1 MPIFQ
6 HNGALH
12 AFIHIPKCGG
22 TTVEAMLAHR
32 FGPIGLLDEPYYGQT
47 EPYRWSKSSP
57 QHLVWD
63 DFIRLIPDA
72 MIDRVFAVT
81 RHPLTRFA
89 SSYNFYARS
98 GAVPAGMGPEE
109 WFAQVAELSDLLP
122 FRADNHLRRQSNF
135 VPDRATLFR
144 LEDGLDAVS
153 EWLDATFGVAG
164 EETAQ
169 DGNVAPKPQD
179 DGIRAITLP
188 DALRRR
194 VEEFYADDYARFGY
208 DADPGCEVKLT
219 VPKPRHDSLTS
230 RLRVKLLARRIEHRV
245 RRLESRALTAATRV
259 QRPKGPAA

>member
-12 AFIHIPKCGG
+12 AFVHIPKCGG

-32 FGPIGLLDEPYYGQT
+32 FGPIGLLDERYYGQT

-63 DFIRLIPDA
+63 DFVRLIPDT

-98 GAVPAGMGPEE
+98 GGVPAGMGPEE
-109 WFAQVAELSDLLP
+109 WFAQVAESSDLLP
-122 FRADNHLRRQSNF
+122 FRADNHLRRQSEF
-135 VPDRATLFR
+135 VPDRATNFR

-153 EWLDATFGVAG
+153 EWLDTTFGVTG
-164 EETAQ
+164 ERGAR
-169 DGNVAPKPQD
+169 DGNVAPTLQD
-179 DGIRAITLP
+179 DRFSSIAMP
-188 DALRRR
+188 DALRSR

-208 DADPGCEVKLT
+208 VADPVRDVTLT
-219 VPKPRHDSLTS
+219 VPKTRRDSLAS
-230 RLRVKLLARRIEHRV
+230 SLRVKLIARRIEHRV